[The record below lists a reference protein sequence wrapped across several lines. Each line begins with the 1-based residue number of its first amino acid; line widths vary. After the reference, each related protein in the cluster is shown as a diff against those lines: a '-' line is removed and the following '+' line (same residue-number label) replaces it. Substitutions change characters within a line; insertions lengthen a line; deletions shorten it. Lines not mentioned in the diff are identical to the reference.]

1 MEQQFSVK
9 PAPKLI
15 FGAASVEKLPELVL
29 GYGTQLILVTGK
41 SSFMNSPAWQ
51 MLELKL
57 KDTGI
62 NVSLIQISGEPSPA
76 DIDRATEQF
85 SGRQIDCV
93 AAIGGGSVMDAG
105 KAISAMLK
113 EKQPITQFLEGVG
126 DKEPSGEKLP
136 FIAVPTTSGTGSEA
150 TANAVITSQGENG
163 FKKSLRHDNYTPNVA
178 LVDPALTLNCNQ
190 ELTAACGM
198 DTFTQLVE
206 GYLSTNSNIYTD
218 SLAFEGLVHVSQALR
233 FVYDNP
239 KDLPARSGMAY
250 GSYLS
255 GIVLSNAGLGLIHGF
270 ASTIGGYYP
279 APHGVVC
286 GTLMAETNRQTLKK
300 LREAKE
306 EESSYLPLQKYL
318 WLGKMMTDKS
328 GLTDEEY
335 QDIFI
340 EELSAITEE
349 LAIPTLG
356 NYGVT
361 AGDLSKIAEEAEDKN
376 SPVELGMKEK
386 MEILISRL

>member
-9 PAPKLI
+9 PTPKLI

-41 SSFMNSPAWQ
+41 SSFIKSPAWH

-57 KDTGI
+57 KDSGI
-62 NVSLIQISGEPSPA
+62 DTNLVQISGEPSPD
-76 DIDRATEQF
+76 DIDQVTEQF
-85 SGRQIDCV
+85 SDRPIDCV
-93 AAIGGGSVMDAG
+93 AAIGGGSVLDAG

-113 EKQPITQFLEGVG
+113 EKQPVTQFLEGVG
-126 DKEPSGEKLP
+126 DKQPSGDKLP

-150 TANAVITSQGENG
+150 TANAVITSVGENG
-163 FKKSLRHDNYTPNVA
+163 FKKSLRHDNFTPNVA

-218 SLAFEGLVHVSQALR
+218 ALAFEGLVHVSQALR
-233 FVYDNP
+233 YVYSNP
-239 KDLPARSGMAY
+239 QDLPARSGMAY

-300 LREAKE
+300 LREEKD

-318 WLGKMMTDKS
+318 WLGKMLTDKS

-340 EELSAITEE
+340 EELAEITEE
-349 LAIPTLG
+349 LALPTLG
-356 NYGVT
+356 TYGVN
-361 AGDLSKIAEEAEDKN
+361 AGDLSRIAEESGDKN
-376 SPVELGMKEK
+376 NPVELGVKEK